1 MPRVRGITNAH
12 PVPWRSHPQKNWS
25 HKNTLKMPASHSAGS
40 GTTLDI
46 NQSHNP
52 ATWINIM
59 WADPALLAGIQVC
72 GSGTSAGLCDM

>member
-1 MPRVRGITNAH
+1 
-12 PVPWRSHPQKNWS
+12 
-25 HKNTLKMPASHSAGS
+25 MPASHSAGS

-59 WADPALLAGIQVC
+59 WADPALLADIQVC